1 MSVYAVF
8 DASVFNL
15 NLFWWQE
22 CETISDRLF
31 KGFCLGHLDFLI
43 SCWGNVKQFLIVHL
57 KGFYGGH
64 LEFLL
69 SLKFVGI
76 ASPVD
81 LHDTFGL
88 SYFVLRTTF

>member
-1 MSVYAVF
+1 MSVSAVF

-31 KGFCLGHLDFLI
+31 
-43 SCWGNVKQFLIVHL
+43 

-88 SYFVLRTTF
+88 SYVVLRTKF